1 MTTRLIIGLAAIGLV
16 LGLSLGFAAS
26 PASAQAPTIAVVD
39 MIKVTEGYD
48 RYREARKEL
57 EGKKA
62 QLQQIVDEEERS
74 VLSLIEELEAVRATA
89 SQDEIARRRREVEQ
103 RDRELREFVATT
115 NTQFRDE
122 LDTLQFRTRDEVET
136 VIVMISKARGYAL
149 VLEKNM
155 ALFATDSLD
164 VTPEVVAELN
174 RLYRPLPA
182 GSASSSARPAATAAA
197 PGTGQAAPTAFP
209 APTSP
214 QRGWPF
220 RSTDR

>member
-1 MTTRLIIGLAAIGLV
+1 MKTSLTSGAIMIALALGLAIGV
-16 LGLSLGFAAS
+16 VAP

-57 EGKKA
+57 EAKKA
-62 QLQQIVDEEERS
+62 QLQQIVDEEEKS
-74 VLSLIEELEAVRATA
+74 VLALIEELEAVRATA
-89 SQDEIARRRREVEQ
+89 SQDEITRRRREVEA
-103 RDRELREFVATT
+103 RDRELREFVAGT

-136 VIVMISKARGYAL
+136 VIVALSRARGYAL

-155 ALFATDSLD
+155 ALFATDALD
-164 VTPEVVAELN
+164 VTTDVVAELN
-174 RLYRPLPA
+174 KLYRPIPTGA
-182 GSASSSARPAATAAA
+182 AASPGRPAAAA
-197 PGTGQAAPTAFP
+197 GTGQAPPTAFP
-209 APTSP
+209 APATTP
-214 QRGWPF
+214 TRGWPF